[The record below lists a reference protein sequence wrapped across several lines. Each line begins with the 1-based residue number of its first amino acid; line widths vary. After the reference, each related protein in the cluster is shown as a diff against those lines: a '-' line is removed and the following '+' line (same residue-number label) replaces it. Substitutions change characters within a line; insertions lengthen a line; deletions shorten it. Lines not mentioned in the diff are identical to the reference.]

1 MVENSNSGN
10 SDKTVIILAAAQKR
24 FAHYGLLKTTM
35 NDIAE
40 DIGMSK
46 ASLYYYFADKETIFQ
61 DVIRKE
67 QREFVN
73 QIEKFLSD
81 KVSGEELLITYVKK
95 RLSYFQTFLN
105 LSKLSSDSIKGIK
118 PIFSQLFEN
127 FKHEEVTLLKKIIK
141 NGIENGEFEKVNV
154 TEFSELFI
162 SLIQGLRSNL
172 IIRKELE
179 NLDKKDYQILEKQ
192 FINVAKIF
200 SKGIKK

>member
-1 MVENSNSGN
+1 M
-10 SDKTVIILAAAQKR
+10 
-24 FAHYGLLKTTM
+24 
-35 NDIAE
+35 
-40 DIGMSK
+40 
-46 ASLYYYFADKETIFQ
+46 
-61 DVIRKE
+61 
-67 QREFVN
+67 
-73 QIEKFLSD
+73 
-81 KVSGEELLITYVKK
+81 
-95 RLSYFQTFLN
+95 
-105 LSKLSSDSIKGIK
+105 
-118 PIFSQLFEN
+118 
-127 FKHEEVTLLKKIIK
+127 LKKIIK

>member
-1 MVENSNSGN
+1 MVEKESSES
-10 SDKTVIILAAAQKR
+10 SDKTNIILAAAQKR

-35 NDIAE
+35 SDIAE

-46 ASLYYYFADKETIFQ
+46 ASLYYYFTDKETIFQ
-61 DVIRKE
+61 NVIRKE

-95 RLSYFQTFLN
+95 RLSYFRTFLN

-118 PIFSQLFEN
+118 PIFSQLFEK
-127 FKHEEVTLLKKIIK
+127 FKHEEVMMLNRIIK
-141 NGIENGEFEKVNV
+141 KGIENGEFEKVNV
-154 TEFSELFI
+154 NEFSELFI

-172 IIRKELE
+172 IFRKELE
-179 NLDKKDYQILEKQ
+179 NLDKKDYQVLEKQ